1 MNEIEVYNPFNVKEY
16 YIVSKEGKKF
26 FNYDNLLLEL
36 CPNGYIPKSGL
47 LFDNVLNF
55 NICGGK
61 DVLDLGCGYLGIL
74 SIISKINGASSIDS
88 IDYDDEC
95 IKWFSKI
102 IKENNLKNIDCF
114 KSDYFKNIQKK
125 YDLILSNPPQ
135 LPMISGGLHDSG
147 GYDGRQYIL
156 EIMKESIN
164 HLNDEGVL
172 YILMFDFIGTF
183 IKTNNNKSILEIA
196 RDIGYNSIDLVFEIT
211 KKIKKGSVTY
221 NNISYINSIYPLYDF
236 GKDDKTCKIQILKM
250 KR

>member
-1 MNEIEVYNPFNVKEY
+1 MSSYP
-16 YIVSKEGKKF
+16 YIVFS
-26 FNYDNLLLEL
+26 DR
-36 CPNGYIPKSGL
+36 YI
-47 LFDNVLNF
+47 
-55 NICGGK
+55 
-61 DVLDLGCGYLGIL
+61 
-74 SIISKINGASSIDS
+74 KINQQLPSLPEEPTKPELKLVKKKWFEKLILWCD
-88 IDYDDEC
+88 DYDDEC

-172 YILMFDFIGTF
+172 YMLMFDFIGTF
-183 IKTNNNKSILEIA
+183 IKTNNSKSILEIA

-211 KKIKKGSVTY
+211 KKIKKDSVTY
-221 NNISYINSIYPLYDF
+221 NNIIH
-236 GKDDKTCKIQILKM
+236 K
-250 KR
+250 